1 MRVGERVSNT
11 ANGPSERR
19 VRNGAKAG
27 HGAREAADSRRSE
40 SERLGQ
46 AVCNHVLGRAVDK
59 TGFECSQVLCMR
71 CAGVGVRWGGRL
83 LRPNQWVVRS
93 ACPPSGGRCPN

>member
-11 ANGPSERR
+11 ADGPSEWW

-40 SERLGQ
+40 RLGQ

-59 TGFECSQVLCMR
+59 TNG
-71 CAGVGVRWGGRL
+71 AGVNHL
-83 LRPNQWVVRS
+83 L
-93 ACPPSGGRCPN
+93 A

>member
-40 SERLGQ
+40 RLSQ
-46 AVCNHVLGRAVDK
+46 AVGNCRRRFPRTVFV
-59 TGFECSQVLCMR
+59 
-71 CAGVGVRWGGRL
+71 AGTRKWAAL
-83 LRPNQWVVRS
+83 LP
-93 ACPPSGGRCPN
+93 